1 MSSGSRSSV
10 DQHPASPS
18 SLPAT
23 DSTSRLI
30 LLPNT
35 DDNDS
40 LEEYI
45 ADDEDNNED
54 NDPQPGVNQLHPP
67 LPPSVVFLYLLS
79 PYLRL
84 GAIYA
89 SDIGNISLTYGL
101 TGLVVA
107 AALSAFCRQ
116 IWFLLG
122 RYLRKSSTE
131 DMLIYIF
138 ARRRRRV
145 LKHGLARY
153 TFTITSGLFRLL
165 LAAMYLRDS
174 VRSALLLKIP
184 ELTPSLSP
192 LTISIALSLGSKTI
206 VYTTGLS
213 WLVALSR
220 SYPSL
225 PNLSSFQRG
234 VLWNEISSFAFA
246 CTTAMTVPLSA
257 SMIAGTPPV
266 PHASRN
272 ARARSFQLLEPAL
285 LIFPLVKASTVM
297 SDNILLG
304 LRIATLVLSIP
315 SVVVSITSLPLH
327 GVAYRFIRTDLALS
341 VITIVIFALSLVPP
355 TIASILDDVMLFVAV
370 FAAFLLPGMFSPFF
384 SEMETQIR
392 GDGSLA
398 LAHITIH
405 YFRRPLSIV
414 VPQARPS
421 PSTPRRSNFERSPSP
436 SRDPL
441 LQRKERHLQRRR
453 FGKRLLWD
461 VAIWT
466 VLLPICVC
474 VLVWAV
480 GRLAQRW

>member
-10 DQHPASPS
+10 DQPPASPS

-35 DDNDS
+35 DDDDS

-45 ADDEDNNED
+45 ANDEDHNED
-54 NDPQPGVNQLHPP
+54 NDPQPGANQLHSP

-89 SDIGNISLTYGL
+89 SDIGNTSLTYGL

-153 TFTITSGLFRLL
+153 TFTIISGLFKLL
-165 LAAMYLRDS
+165 LAAMYLRGRFALYIYVSLFLMMLVKDS

-184 ELTPSLSP
+184 ELTPSFSP
-192 LTISIALSLGSKTI
+192 LTISIPLSILVFVLSLPRSLGSKTI

-213 WLVALSR
+213 VASYLAWLVALSR

-234 VLWNEISSFAFA
+234 VLWNEISFVFHI
-246 CTTAMTVPLSA
+246 VF
-257 SMIAGTPPV
+257 
-266 PHASRN
+266 HAH
-272 ARARSFQLLEPAL
+272 L
-285 LIFPLVKASTVM
+285 LIP
-297 SDNILLG
+297 
-304 LRIATLVLSIP
+304 RVLQ
-315 SVVVSITSLPLH
+315 VVLPLH
-327 GVAYRFIRTDLALS
+327 
-341 VITIVIFALSLVPP
+341 VPP
-355 TIASILDDVMLFVAV
+355 
-370 FAAFLLPGMFSPFF
+370 P
-384 SEMETQIR
+384 
-392 GDGSLA
+392 
-398 LAHITIH
+398 
-405 YFRRPLSIV
+405 
-414 VPQARPS
+414 
-421 PSTPRRSNFERSPSP
+421 
-436 SRDPL
+436 
-441 LQRKERHLQRRR
+441 
-453 FGKRLLWD
+453 
-461 VAIWT
+461 
-466 VLLPICVC
+466 
-474 VLVWAV
+474 
-480 GRLAQRW
+480 